1 MLYRVPYIA
10 GFSLSALWTYHAT
23 PDPPNF
29 CRKIS
34 SHPYGGS
41 LVWGC
46 FLIAFTILSLS
57 LLVPFYFFIIFF
69 LSFFGSFSRA
79 ALAAYG
85 GSQTRGLIRAVVA
98 AGLSQSHSN
107 TGSEPHLRSTPY
119 SQQHW
124 ILNPLGKARDWTC
137 NLMFLVG
144 FINHWAMTGTAH
156 FNYGMSWYGFV
167 WVHIVGIL
175 CASCT
180 WISVSFFTFGKFSA
194 VIWLNTFLT
203 LLSVFPF
210 WDPYKGNVD
219 RLDVVFEIH

>member
-1 MLYRVPYIA
+1 MGLFSYCFYNSLFIFTCAILFFYYI
-10 GFSLSALWTYHAT
+10 
-23 PDPPNF
+23 
-29 CRKIS
+29 
-34 SHPYGGS
+34 
-41 LVWGC
+41 
-46 FLIAFTILSLS
+46 
-57 LLVPFYFFIIFF
+57 F

-98 AGLSQSHSN
+98 AGLCQSHSN
-107 TGSEPHLRSTPY
+107 TGSEPHLRPTPY

-144 FINHWAMTGTAH
+144 FINHWAMMGTAH

-180 WISVSFFTFGKFSA
+180 WICFLLYIWEVFSRNLIKYMFDL
-194 VIWLNTFLT
+194 VVCLPFLGP
-203 LLSVFPF
+203 L
-210 WDPYKGNVD
+210 
-219 RLDVVFEIH
+219 